1 MSMIDKI
8 LTEREVKC

>member
-8 LTEREVKC
+8 LTKKG